1 MDYARA
7 FGAVLRRL
15 RKARGLSQEQ
25 LGEDSGSSRNFVSLI
40 ELGQNQPTVTTI
52 FKLAKT
58 LNVKPSEIMAEV
70 EAVVA
75 DFGDD

>member
-1 MDYARA
+1 MTEAEA
-7 FGAVLRRL
+7 FGSVLRSL
-15 RKARGLSQEQ
+15 RKSRGLSQEQ

-58 LNVKPSEIMAEV
+58 LNGATPELFRMV
-70 EAVVA
+70 ELKLKEMK
-75 DFGDD
+75 

>member
-7 FGAVLRRL
+7 FGAVLRRM

-58 LNVKPSEIMAEV
+58 LKVKPSEIMVEV

-75 DFGDD
+75 DFGED

>member
-7 FGAVLRRL
+7 FGAVLRRM

-58 LNVKPSEIMAEV
+58 LKVKPSEIMAEV

-75 DFGDD
+75 DFGAD

>member
-1 MDYARA
+1 LDYARA
-7 FGAVLRRL
+7 FGAVLRRM

-58 LNVKPSEIMAEV
+58 LKVKPSEIMAEV

-75 DFGDD
+75 DFGED